1 MLPVHDALGVRY
13 GVLEEADA
21 DEMATLLAAEFS
33 RFEPMSVAIDIGH
46 DPLLELVKLY
56 VPKAVAEGV
65 TIVAR
70 DAASGELVGAVL
82 TDDFGTPVP
91 DGVEG
96 IERFAPIASL
106 LEELDVQYQEGK
118 TIQPGQ
124 YIHQF
129 MLAVSRDATGR
140 QIGQNLVHASL
151 VNGQRRGYRM
161 AVTEATGST
170 SQHIFRKHGFQDRL
184 TTRYPE
190 YRFGGEPVF
199 ASIQGHLG
207 TILMDR
213 ELA

>member
-1 MLPVHDALGVRY
+1 MLPVHDALGIRY

-21 DEMATLLAAEFS
+21 DEMTVLLATEFA
-33 RFEPMSVAIDIGH
+33 RFEPMSVAIDLG
-46 DPLLELVKLY
+46 DEPLMELVRLY
-56 VPKAVAEGV
+56 LPKAVAEGV

-70 DAASGELVGAVL
+70 DPASGEVVGALL

-91 DGVEG
+91 DGVEH
-96 IERFAPIASL
+96 IERFAPIATL
-106 LEELDVQYQEGK
+106 LEDLDVRYQQGK

-129 MLAVSRDATGR
+129 MLAVSRNATGR
-140 QIGQNLVHASL
+140 QIAQNLVHASL
-151 VNGQRRGYRM
+151 LNGQRRGYRM
-161 AVTEATGST
+161 AVTEATGSI
-170 SQHIFRKHGFQDRL
+170 SQHIFRKHGFQDRI
-184 TTRYPE
+184 TTHYPE
-190 YRFGGEPVF
+190 YRFEGEPVF